1 MNADSD
7 DEDSRFSGELS
18 LSKKLLNQ
26 KYIGVL
32 SRLQKKDVKKTLD
45 LLIVLSGPEPNRT
58 QLRRKINR
66 KILQQQLKNM
76 LGSGKNRT
84 ARNYR
89 RTWKYSNN

>member
-1 MNADSD
+1 MSPITRYFHQRIIKKFDECWIPD

-58 QLRRKINR
+58 QLEEKLIE
-66 KILQQQLKNM
+66 KFT
-76 LGSGKNRT
+76 T
-84 ARNYR
+84 A
-89 RTWKYSNN
+89 T